1 MKFEI
6 KRSLLE
12 TSLQNVS
19 KGLSNKTPMPILM
32 GIQIIA
38 KNDILTF
45 ITTNKEISIKVVLDV
60 SEDLI
65 ILEEGSCVVPGKYFV
80 DIVKR
85 IEGEFIEFTLFD
97 ESTVKIIS
105 KRSDFTLIAL
115 EKHNFPVTNFDT
127 KVEPI
132 SLNSK
137 ELKQMIK
144 QTSFAC
150 ATTEN
155 RISLTS
161 INLNIKD
168 NELTMI
174 ATDSFRLARR
184 NTKLENTI
192 SNRIQLNVPC
202 KSMEELSKIIADAN
216 EEINLYVS
224 NNQALFKLKNISFMT
239 RLVEG
244 SYPDT
249 SSLIPRNFLL
259 SIKFNK
265 ENLISIVDR
274 ASLFIDSENMSF
286 VKMSV
291 SANSDNIEIS
301 SNSTEIGRVVET
313 ISPLEINDKADFQ
326 IAFSTKYLLEA
337 LKSFETDEVSLYF
350 SGEIKPTVITS
361 EKQTELKQL
370 LLPVRIFN

>member
-6 KRSLLE
+6 KRSLLDS
-12 TSLQNVS
+12 TLQNVS

-32 GIQIIA
+32 GIQIVA

-45 ITTNKEISIKVVLDV
+45 VTTNKEISIRIVLEN
-60 SEDLI
+60 SEDLV

-85 IEGEFIEFTLFD
+85 IEGDVVDFTVFD
-97 ESTVKIIS
+97 ESTIKIIS
-105 KRSDFTLIAL
+105 KSSDFTLIAL
-115 EKHNFPVTNFDT
+115 EKNNFPITNFDT
-127 KVEPI
+127 KVEPFI
-132 SLNSK
+132 LNGK
-137 ELKQMIK
+137 ELKQMVK

-150 ATTEN
+150 ATTDN

-161 INLNIKD
+161 LNLNIKD
-168 NELTMI
+168 DTLTMI

-184 NTKLENTI
+184 TTILNQNLNTK
-192 SNRIQLNVPC
+192 IQINVPC
-202 KSMEELSKIIADAN
+202 KALEEFSKIIGDSN
-216 EEINLYVS
+216 EEIKVFIT
-224 NNQALFKLKNISFMT
+224 NNQALFKIKNISFMT

-249 SSLIPRNFLL
+249 SSLIPRTFLL

-265 ENLISIVDR
+265 DKLISVVDR

-286 VKMSV
+286 VKFIISE
-291 SANSDNIEIS
+291 NSEDIEIS

-313 ISPLEINDKADFQ
+313 ITPLETSEKQDLQ
-326 IAFSTKYLLEA
+326 IAFSTKYLLDA
-337 LKSFETDEVSLYF
+337 LKSFESDEVSLYF
-350 SGEIKPTVITS
+350 SGEIKPAVITS
-361 EKQTELKQL
+361 EKTPELKQL